1 MEKEHGREKNVC
13 GGVGRRMFMDDDCRV
28 VEKTLRVCVCVSFLT
43 ITGGRRKSMGGG
55 VWVDDDCQRQ
65 RRLRE
70 CKFMYLCVECVEWVC
85 VCVWSGCVECV
96 CVCVC
101 GCVGGVFQEVQKT

>member
-1 MEKEHGREKNVC
+1 MLVGDDYRE
-13 GGVGRRMFMDDDCRV
+13 

-43 ITGGRRKSMGGG
+43 ITGGRRKSTGGG

-85 VCVWSGCVECV
+85 VCVEWVCGVGVCVCV

-101 GCVGGVFQEVQKT
+101 GWRFPGGTEDLENVCVSCLV